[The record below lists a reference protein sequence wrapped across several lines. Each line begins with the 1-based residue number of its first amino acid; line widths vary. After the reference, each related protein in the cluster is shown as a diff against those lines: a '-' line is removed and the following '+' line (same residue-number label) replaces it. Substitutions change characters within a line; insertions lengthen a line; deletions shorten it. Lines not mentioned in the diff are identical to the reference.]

1 MKSKVSG
8 SHFVG
13 NYRLGF
19 KWVRL
24 FADNSE
30 SGGSVKLIPEDEG
43 SAVVTVGLHGPWEI
57 VFSTLLHE
65 LYEAA
70 MIDMGVRYGVSPAM
84 SCESSDF
91 LFVMTHNQ
99 LDEAHSRVSGM
110 LIDALPAMAKLYK
123 KYSTWED

>member
-110 LIDALPAMAKLYK
+110 LIDALPAMAKL
-123 KYSTWED
+123 